1 MKRESLAFCGRLPSP
16 IYPSS
21 AMNTKVLLLAATAAL
36 AAACS
41 QEKTTTTDVATTPET
56 TVTTTTTTTTVDST
70 AYRADADALAERVAA
85 DLKMTDEATKARL
98 RTVYYGRGRALR
110 DADARYTT
118 DTTGRY
124 AAIKAANDAATRDV
138 RTALA
143 NDGLYN
149 TYSSGQS
156 SYYEGPYTTVVT
168 TEQPAKPSLGA
179 RVGQGSGIVKLER
192 KDDGASKT
200 KYGNDAKIK
209 RNDDG
214 SVKIKMADG
223 TKIKI
228 DENGKRT
235 VK

>member
-1 MKRESLAFCGRLPSP
+1 MT
-16 IYPSS
+16 
-21 AMNTKVLLLAATAAL
+21 TKVLLLAATAAL

-41 QEKTTTTDVATTPET
+41 QEKTTTTDVVTTPET
-56 TVTTTTTTTTVDST
+56 TVTTTTTTTVDST
-70 AYRADADALAERVAA
+70 AYRTAADALAERVAA

-98 RTVYYGRGRALR
+98 RTIYYGRGRSLR
-110 DADARYTT
+110 DAEARYTT
-118 DTTGRY
+118 DTTGHY

-138 RTALA
+138 KTTLA

-156 SYYEGPYTTVVT
+156 SYYEGPYTTIVT

-192 KDDGASKT
+192 NDDGDNKT
-200 KYGNDAKIK
+200 KYGNGAKIK

>member
-1 MKRESLAFCGRLPSP
+1 MNCEPLAFCDRLPSP

-70 AYRADADALAERVAA
+70 AYRTAADALAERVAA

-98 RTVYYGRGRALR
+98 RTIYYGRGRSLR
-110 DADARYTT
+110 DAEARYTA

-138 RTALA
+138 KTTLA

-179 RVGQGSGIVKLER
+179 RVGQGSGVVKLER

-228 DENGKRT
+228 DEDGKRT

>member
-1 MKRESLAFCGRLPSP
+1 
-16 IYPSS
+16 
-21 AMNTKVLLLAATAAL
+21 MNTKLLLLAAAAAL
-36 AAACS
+36 ATACS
-41 QEKTTTTDVATTPET
+41 HEKTAEVATTPDVT
-56 TVTTTTTTTTVDST
+56 TTTTTTTTTVDTT
-70 AYRADADALAERVAA
+70 AYRSSADALADRVAA
-85 DLKMTDEATKARL
+85 DLHKNDEVTKSKL

-110 DADARYTT
+110 DADLRYAN

-124 AAIKAANDAATRDV
+124 AAIREANDAATRNV

-149 TYSSGQS
+149 TYTSGQS
-156 SYYEGPYTTVVT
+156 SYYDGPYTTVVV
-168 TEQPAKPSLGA
+168 TEQPAARPGLNA
-179 RVGQGSGIVKLER
+179 RVGQGSGVVKMER
-192 KDDGASKT
+192 EDDGDKKT
-200 KYGNDAKIK
+200 KYGNGAKVK